1 MSNGN
6 IAVRGQSR
14 RDIRALTQH
23 VRQITQVSQYKKF
36 CVVHWLE
43 NRFCGPMGFTYDIC
57 EAQDMRDNH
66 ALTRHANKH
75 IYIREDVYSRARQGH
90 GRDRATIIHEV
101 GHALMHTPDRVVY
114 ARNFQ
119 QGAEI
124 PTYAQPEWQAKVFA
138 GEFLAPVS
146 LMTPGMCASDVADQF
161 GISHDAALVQMGA
174 YAKEGLIKLNGSA
187 QRGADPQ
194 IIWMKS

>member
-6 IAVRGQSR
+6 IAVKGLAR
-14 RDIRALTQH
+14 RDIRKLTQH

-36 CVVHWLE
+36 CVVHWFE
-43 NRFCGPMGFTYDIC
+43 DRFCDLMGFTYDIC
-57 EAQDMRDNH
+57 EAQDMGDNH
-66 ALTRHANKH
+66 ALTRHENKH
-75 IYIREDVYSRARQGH
+75 IYIREDIYNRARQGH
-90 GRDRATIIHEV
+90 GRDRATVIHEV

-119 QGAEI
+119 EAEI

-146 LMTPGMCASDVADQF
+146 LMELGMCAADVADQF

-174 YAKEGLIKLNGSA
+174 YVKEGLMMLNGPA
-187 QRGADPQ
+187 RRGADPQ